1 MPKVSHR
8 ERSIEERSN
17 EAKAM
22 IKEYPGR
29 SCLYI
34 EKSETCKTL
43 QNLSKKKYCVPN
55 TINCDQLMYIIR
67 SRLVLKKEEALFFYV
82 DKRMISGSTQL
93 GDLYKKYKDKDNFLY
108 IKYASENC
116 FG

>member
-1 MPKVSHR
+1 MPKVSHK
-8 ERSIEERSN
+8 ERPIEERRE
-17 EAKAM
+17 EARAM
-22 IKEYPGR
+22 IKEFPGR

-34 EKSETCKTL
+34 EKSPNCETL
-43 QNLSKKKYCVPN
+43 DNLSKKKYLVPN
-55 TINCDQLMYIIR
+55 TISCDQLMYIIR

-82 DKRMISGSTQL
+82 DKRMICGSTQL